1 MALVLNA
8 PHDLHASIM
17 TVALAVFVAVALA
30 VFASLALDVLGSG
43 AEAALRFGA
52 IATGLVGSDW
62 EISCSKVAGRTQT
75 PGKQPLLARD

>member
-1 MALVLNA
+1 MNA

-62 EISCSKVAGRTQT
+62 EISWLESCRPKTQT